1 MVTTRFGA
9 AGRRRRGHT
18 RGANVESRIVTRLGD
33 GSAVQLTPS
42 EIRAELEEGTQAAS
56 AKGKMPPLAT
66 DELEHLYGIFCSR
79 ARFSAVD
86 IGDEV
91 VLSFD
96 GTGTQQQGSRVDAL
110 LQYEQC
116 FAADTCEL
124 YHIDYSYKAVKTV
137 VSAEQQAMK
146 EAQERVTIPV
156 HYGAQ
161 PDLGRYSAPD
171 GPCGNWAELLPQ
183 TRIDEAREA
192 QEEAVELAVADM
204 VYVAE
209 AMWAAGA
216 DGINFDTAGAGGD
229 ADLLATLLTVERLRA
244 RHPHMG
250 IMVGMAAEMVLGTHG
265 ELEYRGTRLAG
276 LKPAGQ
282 CEVVQK
288 AGATVY
294 GPAVNVNTS
303 RTVAWNIA
311 RALTFMKPC
320 MAVATIPVHA
330 NVGMGVG
337 GVPMNAFAPVD
348 AISRCSRACVGI
360 LHLDGL

>member
-1 MVTTRFGA
+1 VERRF
-9 AGRRRRGHT
+9 
-18 RGANVESRIVTRLGD
+18 ITRLGD
-33 GSAVQLTPS
+33 GSAVALTRG
-42 EIRAELEEGTQAAS
+42 EIRAELEDGTQAAAAR
-56 AKGKMPPLAT
+56 AKLPPLEL
-66 DELEHLYGIFCSR
+66 DELEHLLDIFASA

-96 GTGTQQQGSRVDAL
+96 GTGTPQQGSRVNAL

-116 FAADTCEL
+116 LAADTCEL

-137 VSAEQQAMK
+137 VGAEQQAMK

-183 TRIDEAREA
+183 MRIDEAREA
-192 QEEAVELAVADM
+192 QEAAVELAVEDM
-204 VYVAE
+204 VYVAT
-209 AMWAAGA
+209 AMWEAGA
-216 DGINFDTAGAGGD
+216 DGIDFDTAGAGGD
-229 ADLLATLLTVERLRA
+229 ADFLATLLAVERLRA
-244 RHPHMG
+244 AHPGMG
-250 IMVGMAAEMVLGTHG
+250 IMVGMSGELVLGTHG
-265 ELEYRGTRLAG
+265 QLEYRGTRLAG
-276 LKPAGQ
+276 LRPAGQ
-282 CEVVQK
+282 LEVVQQ
-288 AGATVY
+288 AGATVF

-320 MAVATIPVHA
+320 MAVARIPVHA

-348 AISRCSRACVGI
+348 AISRCSRACVDV
-360 LHLDGL
+360 LRLDGL